1 MGWYR
6 WDNGDLVLDLH
17 VQPRARLDAFVEPIG
32 DQYRVK
38 ITAPPVDGKAN
49 THLKRFLASSFGVPV
64 RQIELVGGAKS
75 RNKRFRVCDPR
86 KLPPI
91 IALPAS

>member
-6 WDNGDLVLDLH
+6 WDDGDLVLDLR
-17 VQPRARLDAFVEPIG
+17 VQPRARLDAFIEPIG

-38 ITAPPVDGKAN
+38 IRSPPVDDKAN
-49 THLKRFLASSFGVPV
+49 AHLKRFLASTFGVPV
-64 RQIELVGGAKS
+64 RQVELICGTRS
-75 RNKRFRVCDPR
+75 RNKRFRVSGPR

-91 IALPAS
+91 IALP